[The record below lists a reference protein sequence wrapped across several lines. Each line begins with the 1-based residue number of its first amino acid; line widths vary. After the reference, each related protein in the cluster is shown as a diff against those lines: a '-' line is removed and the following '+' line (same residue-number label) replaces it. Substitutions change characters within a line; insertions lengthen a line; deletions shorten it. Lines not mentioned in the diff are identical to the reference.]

1 MEIRL
6 WRELLIPYELA
17 VKELVMKFN
26 HLKKEHQEKDLY
38 SPIEEVTGRV
48 KSINSILEKMQRK
61 NISWEELEEKVE
73 DIAGVRI
80 ICQFYEDIEK
90 VADLIRNRSD
100 MRVLEIKDY
109 VTHMK
114 ESGYRSYHM
123 IIGYSTETLEGKKE
137 IRAEIQIRTLAMNF
151 WATIEHSL
159 QYKYKGNMPPHL
171 AELLTNAANSIIQ
184 LDTEMSSVRSE
195 VMDAQNSML
204 HQSNLVAD
212 ILNNIENLY
221 HYSNKREVAKIQ
233 DEFYRI
239 YKRKDLKQLERFH
252 RELDIIAEGYQAQAL
267 NFKGIEGNWQR

>member
-100 MRVLEIKDY
+100 MQVLEIKDY

-123 IIGYSTETLEGKKE
+123 IIGVPIYYMDGMEYYPV
-137 IRAEIQIRTLAMNF
+137 EIQFRTISMDF
-151 WATIEHSL
+151 WAAMEHRICYKSQPFNEIEMKNAFL
-159 QYKYKGNMPPHL
+159 QY
-171 AELLTNAANSIIQ
+171 
-184 LDTEMSSVRSE
+184 SE
-195 VMDAQNSML
+195 
-204 HQSNLVAD
+204 
-212 ILNNIENLY
+212 ILEKMEKSFEVYSENN
-221 HYSNKREVAKIQ
+221 
-233 DEFYRI
+233 
-239 YKRKDLKQLERFH
+239 
-252 RELDIIAEGYQAQAL
+252 G
-267 NFKGIEGNWQR
+267 

>member
-123 IIGYSTETLEGKKE
+123 IIGVPIYYMDGMEYYPV
-137 IRAEIQIRTLAMNF
+137 EIQFRTISMDF
-151 WATIEHSL
+151 WAAMEHRICYKNQPFNEIEMKNAFL
-159 QYKYKGNMPPHL
+159 QY
-171 AELLTNAANSIIQ
+171 
-184 LDTEMSSVRSE
+184 SE
-195 VMDAQNSML
+195 
-204 HQSNLVAD
+204 
-212 ILNNIENLY
+212 ILEKMEKSFEVYSENN
-221 HYSNKREVAKIQ
+221 
-233 DEFYRI
+233 
-239 YKRKDLKQLERFH
+239 
-252 RELDIIAEGYQAQAL
+252 G
-267 NFKGIEGNWQR
+267 